1 VFYLGILF
9 FSSIKKKKK
18 TQEKKTIEKKKNVK
32 KGRSLPSNS
41 HSALS
46 LLALASAFPL
56 LHFRFKHFL
65 LASSSSQAKEKKKN
79 TKKKNHSEENKCRE
93 ERELTFKLPFYP
105 LIFGSYFCPPAFALL
120 FQALSFDIFFFSNR

>member
-1 VFYLGILF
+1 VFYFGILF
-9 FSSIKKKKK
+9 FSSIIK
-18 TQEKKTIEKKKNVK
+18 EKKTIEKKKNVK

-46 LLALASAFPL
+46 LLALASALPL

-79 TKKKNHSEENKCRE
+79 IKKKNHSEENKCRE